1 MKSIAAVIVVLSC
14 VAAPTFAGPIRESAA
29 RQTPA
34 PAAPDA
40 KPKAMVRKNPDLYW
54 GGIAMAGIG
63 GWMLGTGLGQ
73 QHTIVCGG
81 GSTLVACE
89 ETGANKGML
98 IGVGAGVM
106 GAGIVLSAIGGQ
118 KVAVSPTR
126 QGVLVRSRLTF

>member
-1 MKSIAAVIVVLSC
+1 MNTILC
-14 VAAPTFAGPIRESAA
+14 VALASSLIASSAVAGPIRESAA

-40 KPKAMVRKNPDLYW
+40 KPKQMERRNADLYW

-89 ETGANKGML
+89 ESGANKGML

-106 GAGIVLSAIGGQ
+106 GAGIVLSAIGGK
-118 KVAVSPTR
+118 KVAVSPTVIKLR
-126 QGVLVRSRLTF
+126 W